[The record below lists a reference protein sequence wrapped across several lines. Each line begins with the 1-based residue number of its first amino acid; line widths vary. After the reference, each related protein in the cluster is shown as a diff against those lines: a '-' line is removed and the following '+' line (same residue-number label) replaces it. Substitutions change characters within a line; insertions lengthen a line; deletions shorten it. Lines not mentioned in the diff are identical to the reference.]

1 MVEILLYQQLLLVNP
16 MTKYFCLSIHL
27 PIFFF
32 SQIYEYC
39 GVCVFL
45 IGNLDLHYVPAAL
58 NHRDL
63 KCVGTIKI
71 SFPKLISLM
80 WTLHF

>member
-32 SQIYEYC
+32 PNKTEFMNIVVSVY
-39 GVCVFL
+39 FL
-45 IGNLDLHYVPAAL
+45 L
-58 NHRDL
+58 
-63 KCVGTIKI
+63 GTWTYIMCLQPSTIEI
-71 SFPKLISLM
+71 SNV
-80 WTLHF
+80 